1 MITAS
6 DLTTILWIDKENY
19 QMLKQ
24 SMDISDIVRQAMIAE
39 LQKAGQSEDSIGD
52 VTMSMEILY
61 ENYNGISEIVI
72 PDEAKNAQEIPM

>member
-1 MITAS
+1 
-6 DLTTILWIDKENY
+6 
-19 QMLKQ
+19 MLKQ